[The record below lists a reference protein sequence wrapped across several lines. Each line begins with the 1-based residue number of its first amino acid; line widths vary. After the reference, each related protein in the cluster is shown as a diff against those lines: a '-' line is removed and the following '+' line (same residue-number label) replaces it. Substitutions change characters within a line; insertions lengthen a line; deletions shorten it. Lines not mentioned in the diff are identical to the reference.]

1 MNTNE
6 IINQSTPVG
15 DEQWIGDET
24 VRINATQRS
33 TQEVFHLAA
42 TAVKCRW
49 KVAFMG
55 VGHMPYEERQFIAA
69 FSEEYVRLED

>member
-1 MNTNE
+1 MSINE

-15 DEQWIGDET
+15 NEQWIGDEV

-33 TQEVFHLAA
+33 TQEVFRLAA
-42 TAVKCRW
+42 TAVERHW
-49 KVAFMG
+49 KVVFVG
-55 VGHMPYEERQFIAA
+55 VGHMRDQEKQFITA